1 MVDLSWVNPVLSLPS
16 QLERE
21 MDRRRAARATHEEL
35 NILVDKL
42 LLDWYRHEA
51 VISAAAKRIANLE
64 LQLMLAQ
71 ADAQLQVPGKNEPEP
86 RHLQWAQELLSR
98 L

>member
-1 MVDLSWVNPVLSLPS
+1 MNPTLSLPS
-16 QLERE
+16 QLQQE
-21 MDRRRAARATHEEL
+21 MDRRGAARATRDEL
-35 NILVDKL
+35 CVLADKL

-51 VISAAAKRIANLE
+51 VIAAAAKRISSLE
-64 LQLMLAQ
+64 VQLMLAQ
-71 ADAQLQVPGKNEPEP
+71 AEPSKPGPEP